1 MNKGIE
7 MAHVLIQLFKS
18 IQYNHLTRMIEISDP
33 FFHTKIEKFEEI
45 IRRNQLTPNHIPMLW
60 KWL

>member
-18 IQYNHLTRMIEISDP
+18 IQYNHLTTMIEISDP
-33 FFHTKIEKFEEI
+33 F
-45 IRRNQLTPNHIPMLW
+45 
-60 KWL
+60 